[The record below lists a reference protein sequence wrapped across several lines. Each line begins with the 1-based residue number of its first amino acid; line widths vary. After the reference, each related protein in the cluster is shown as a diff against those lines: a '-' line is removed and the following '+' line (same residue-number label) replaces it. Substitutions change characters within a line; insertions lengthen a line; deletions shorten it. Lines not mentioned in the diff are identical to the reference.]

1 MEYQNITNLLDKG
14 VALNASNQPFKFRT
28 KNWVETNDESRGT
41 YTGNDIKFKT
51 TMLRSNLCDYIDA
64 YIFVK
69 GTITI
74 IGTENDAAARQADER
89 NKGVTFKHC
98 APSTKC
104 TSRINNSDIDTA

>member
-1 MEYQNITNLLDKG
+1 
-14 VALNASNQPFKFRT
+14 
-28 KNWVETNDESRGT
+28 
-41 YTGNDIKFKT
+41 
-51 TMLRSNLCDYIDA
+51 MLRSNLCDYIDA